1 MRTTEVYPYGKNSGV
16 AWDSGIDWV
25 TYIGRSD
32 SAAAAVIKVANELA
46 EERGSPVD
54 KRSQF
59 NVCGYQGWKQGAV
72 RLGHRGRSALVQL
85 SGETA
90 SECWTRLVPCGGQP
104 TRLDVQTT
112 AQPSTP
118 QPRFGQRFLRPLTAQ
133 TRGSPL
139 LRTQSGLWKDSTG
152 SFLGTVGRRTNDR
165 YLRVYDK
172 GIELGTHPPGAL
184 WRTELEAKGRR
195 AAVLWKQL
203 QESSN
208 VRQWCF
214 DSLAASW
221 KRSGYSWGL
230 EGHSGSYELPTLGA
244 EPVPDAERLIKWL
257 QTSVRPAVGRL
268 LKGYSREQVT
278 AFIGLGP
285 ETETSD
291 ADTADA

>member
-1 MRTTEVYPYGKNSGV
+1 MRTTEAYPYGKNSGV
-16 AWDSGIDWV
+16 AWDAGIDWV

-32 SAAAAVIKVANELA
+32 AAAAAVIKVANELA
-46 EERGSPVD
+46 EERTTPLD

-85 SGETA
+85 SGAVA
-90 SECWTRLVPCGGQP
+90 SECWTRLVQCGGQP
-104 TRLDVQTT
+104 TRLDVQIT

-118 QPRFGQRFLRPLTAQ
+118 QPRFGQRFLRPLTPRTRESRLPQ
-133 TRGSPL
+133 TR
-139 LRTQSGLWKDSTG
+139 SGLWKDSTG

-195 AAVLWKQL
+195 ASVLWKQL
-203 QESSN
+203 QEASD
-208 VRQWCF
+208 VRKWCF

-230 EGHSGSYELPTLGA
+230 EGHSASYELPTLGSD
-244 EPVPDAERLIKWL
+244 PVPDAERLAKWL
-257 QTSVRPAVGRL
+257 QTSVRPAVARL
-268 LKGYSREQVT
+268 LSAYSPEQVIG
-278 AFIGLGP
+278 FIGLGP
-285 ETETSD
+285 ETATSD
-291 ADTADA
+291 ADSADA